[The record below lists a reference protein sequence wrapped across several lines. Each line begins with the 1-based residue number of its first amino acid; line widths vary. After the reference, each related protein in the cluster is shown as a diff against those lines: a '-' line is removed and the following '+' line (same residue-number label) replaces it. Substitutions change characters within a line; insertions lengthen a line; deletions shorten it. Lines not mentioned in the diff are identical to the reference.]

1 MSKRYTD
8 AEKIAYYK
16 AKAQG
21 ASKPTYS
28 KKSYPV
34 KKTYTKK
41 SYAKKPSYNKAVKP
55 ALEFGG
61 SMIGSAIGSLVGPE
75 GIPIGA
81 MLGQQAGASIASIGG
96 YGRYKSKRILLCN
109 KNPCNG

>member
-1 MSKRYTD
+1 VHPN
-8 AEKIAYYK
+8 
-16 AKAQG
+16 QL
-21 ASKPTYS
+21 YS

-96 YGRYKSKRILLCN
+96 YGRYKIKKEYSYATKT
-109 KNPCNG
+109 PCNG